1 MAGTRQGGMT
11 DDVLDRIVALLLALA
26 DLAER
31 AAGVSDA
38 RRRLVLAI
46 IRSGQAAAH
55 GAFCVS
61 AHAAPDRRVTPGVVT
76 DCPRDSADDAMALA
90 ASLRVLALI
99 VQIMAAARR
108 RLALL
113 PRFGARDRNGRG
125 SDRHRLPSLR
135 PCAPAAFPRARL
147 LDTS

>member
-1 MAGTRQGGMT
+1 MT

-31 AAGVSDA
+31 AAGVSEA
-38 RRRLVLAI
+38 RRRMVLAI
-46 IRSGQAAAH
+46 IRGGQMAAQD
-55 GAFCVS
+55 AFCVS

-76 DCPRDSADDAMALA
+76 DCPRDSAEDAMALA
-90 ASLRVLALI
+90 ASLRLLALI
-99 VQIMAAARR
+99 VQIMAAAQR

>member
-1 MAGTRQGGMT
+1 MMA
-11 DDVLDRIVALLLALA
+11 DVLDRIVALLLAIA

-31 AAGVSDA
+31 AAGVSEA
-38 RRRLVLAI
+38 RRRMVLAI

-61 AHAAPDRRVTPGVVT
+61 ALAPPDRRVTPGVVT
-76 DCPRDSADDAMALA
+76 DCPGGSAEDAMALA
-90 ASLRVLALI
+90 AALRVLALI

-113 PRFGARDRNGRG
+113 PRFGARDGNGRG
-125 SDRHRLPSLR
+125 SDRHRLPFLR
-135 PCAPAAFPRARL
+135 PCAPAAFPRAKR